1 MTIYYF
7 LPVVL
12 IAAAMAYSFMMQ
24 ANARKAVSE
33 GKGAQMFHD
42 GWAGFFDALL
52 PNEYLIG
59 VWMGQAYLKPKAGA
73 GEIAGNIA
81 KQAALGMVGV
91 STYTPGVYVGV
102 TSLGRV
108 LVSEEYSEGGSRGNY
123 KVVAAFSAGA
133 QLAVGPAAYEH
144 PGSPPKNPYSLTA
157 PFELV
162 RLTGSDEQY
171 LAWLTSEG
179 AMISAATFV
188 SIQTLLPI
196 TAERAASLWQSANE
210 AAVVAAAAA

>member
-12 IAAAMAYSFMMQ
+12 IAGAIAYTFMMQ
-24 ANARKAVSE
+24 AKVRNGVAE

-52 PNEYLIG
+52 PNEHLIA
-59 VWMGQAYLKPKAGA
+59 VWMGQAYLKPKEGV
-73 GEIAGNIA
+73 GQIAGNIA

-102 TSLGRV
+102 TTLGRV

-123 KVVAAFSAGA
+123 KVVAAFPAGA
-133 QLAVGPAAYEH
+133 KIAVGPAAYDH
-144 PGSPPKNPYSLTA
+144 QGSPPKNPYSLTA
-157 PFELV
+157 SFELV
-162 RLTGSDEQY
+162 RLMGADEQY

-179 AMISAATFV
+179 AMLNAATFV
-188 SIQTLLPI
+188 SITTVLPI
-196 TAERAASLWQSANE
+196 TAERAAGVWQAANQSM
-210 AAVVAAAAA
+210 AAAAA